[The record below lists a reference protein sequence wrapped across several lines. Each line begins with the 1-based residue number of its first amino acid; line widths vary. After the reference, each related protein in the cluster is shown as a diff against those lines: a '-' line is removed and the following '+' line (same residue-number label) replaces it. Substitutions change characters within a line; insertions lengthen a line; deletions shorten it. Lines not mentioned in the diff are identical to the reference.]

1 MSWTMVG
8 FNISVLYAER
18 SIWTLKDDGRCAACT
33 KGLELILYLP
43 QVEFKKAVSGD
54 FFAEKHTFI
63 STFGMACPSIVLAI
77 KPIKGATGRPISD
90 LIIQLRHRRR

>member
-1 MSWTMVG
+1 M
-8 FNISVLYAER
+8 
-18 SIWTLKDDGRCAACT
+18 
-33 KGLELILYLP
+33 ELILYLP

-77 KPIKGATGRPISD
+77 KPVKGATGASD
-90 LIIQLRHRRR
+90 IRLNHPTTSPATPVKIRQNEGLFVSWLTV